1 MSNLCYPKQLQ
12 KLKLPTLAYRR
23 IHGDIIEL
31 VADLSSLSNLDSNV
45 TIFLAVTTDS
55 GKLFQVSTDQYINE
69 YLLMFSLG
77 QILKIL

>member
-1 MSNLCYPKQLQ
+1 MNRDLN
-12 KLKLPTLAYRR
+12 R
-23 IHGDIIEL
+23 IHVRLGNSECTL
-31 VADLSSLSNLDSNV
+31 CNYSTVADLSSLSNLDSNV